1 MKDKIRVLA
10 VDDLRFARM
19 YMDMYIS
26 TSSRYELAA
35 LLSYA
40 EDVPEY
46 IERDDVDLI
55 LLDIVMERGASG
67 LSVAAQIKRTH
78 PGIKII
84 LCTSMA
90 RTDWMEQA
98 KEIGVES
105 FWYKEYSKLSLIEV
119 MDRTVEGESIYVND
133 VPETYLGA
141 LPVSALTAK
150 QKELLK
156 YLING
161 YTNKVI
167 AEKMLLSAN
176 TVKSYL
182 DDIMLATG
190 IHSRT
195 ELAVCA
201 SKLGAF
207 SSQ

>member
-1 MKDKIRVLA
+1 MEDKIRVLA
-10 VDDLRFARM
+10 VDDMRFARM

-26 TSSRYELAA
+26 TSSRYEISA
-35 LLSYA
+35 LLPYA

-46 IERDDVDLI
+46 IEHNPVDLV
-55 LLDIVMERGASG
+55 LLDIVMERGANG
-67 LSVAAQIKRTH
+67 LTVAAQIKRTH
-78 PGIKII
+78 PEIKII

-90 RTDWMEQA
+90 RADWMEQA

-105 FWYKEYSKLSLIEV
+105 FWYKEYSRLSLIEV
-119 MDRTVEGESIYVND
+119 MDRTVDGESIYFND

-150 QKELLK
+150 QKELLN

-167 AEKMLLSAN
+167 AEKMFLSVN

-182 DDIMLATG
+182 DDIMLASG

-201 SKLGAF
+201 SKLGVFAA
-207 SSQ
+207 Q